1 MIPPEAQAQR
11 QGKKQGANTTE
22 ANQMRHL
29 FAEGHPVQFV
39 SDALMIQEACVQSYA
54 DDFEANREKY
64 ERLWAGAGYQLRSQS
79 TSHNQPGG
87 EEMTEYF
94 EDKVKKQ
101 RKQKTLLD

>member
-1 MIPPEAQAQR
+1 MIPPEAQAQKG
-11 QGKKQGANTTE
+11 GKKLGANTTE

-29 FAEGHPVQFV
+29 FAAGHPVEFV
-39 SDALMIQEACVQSYA
+39 SDALMIEQDCVQSYA
-54 DDFEANREKY
+54 DDFEANREHY
-64 ERLWAGAGYQLRSQS
+64 EKQWAGAGYQLRSQM

-94 EDKVKKQ
+94 EEKVKYQ